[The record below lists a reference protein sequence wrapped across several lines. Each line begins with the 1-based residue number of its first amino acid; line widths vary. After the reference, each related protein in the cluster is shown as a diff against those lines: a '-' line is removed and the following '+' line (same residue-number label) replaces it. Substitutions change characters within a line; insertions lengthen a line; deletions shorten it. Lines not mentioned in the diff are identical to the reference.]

1 MATKRLA
8 RYARGFTPEGR
19 REGVLSGPEK
29 AGLGPHATILARLE
43 ETKEPGSWAACRFG
57 SGKPLEPDCCADCSR
72 AGATAPIASER
83 PA

>member
-1 MATKRLA
+1 MAAKRLA
-8 RYARGFTPEGR
+8 RYARGFTLEGR

-43 ETKEPGSWAACRFG
+43 EPKEPGSWAACRFG